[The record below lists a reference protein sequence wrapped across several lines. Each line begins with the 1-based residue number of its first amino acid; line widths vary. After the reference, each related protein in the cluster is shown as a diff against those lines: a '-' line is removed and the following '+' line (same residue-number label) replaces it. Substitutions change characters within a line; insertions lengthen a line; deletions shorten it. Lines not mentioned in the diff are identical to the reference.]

1 MNMAQVAEMYEDLL
15 MNEAGINASVICK
28 GESKIMIFAENAI
41 EVIAFMLKFGCM
53 VLGNENGW
61 LIYDMQ
67 A

>member
-1 MNMAQVAEMYEDLL
+1 MTMTQVAKMYEKLL
-15 MNEAGINASVICK
+15 MNEAGINSSVICE

-41 EVIAFMLKFGCM
+41 EVIAFMLKYGKM

>member
-1 MNMAQVAEMYEDLL
+1 MDMNQVAEMYEELL
-15 MNEAGINASVICK
+15 MNEAGINSSVICE

-41 EVIAFMLKFGCM
+41 EVIAFMLKYGKM

-61 LIYDMQ
+61 LVYDMQ